1 MSKEYKLE
9 VEKRTKANKK
19 DLKELRKSGKIPGMS
34 EVGCQENPGALVED
48 PLKQNSDGLLGYYC

>member
-19 DLKELRKSGKIPGMS
+19 DLKELRKSGKIPGI
-34 EVGCQENPGALVED
+34 
-48 PLKQNSDGLLGYYC
+48 YYSYDSKESLPFFYWTICHQ